1 MTTERRSVLTSLL
14 TSPVSDGRVDDSA
27 QYLHPICSILLH
39 YIAEAAS
46 DDGWCCLGLNR
57 VSKWFVRGLLMQSAL
72 EAAKV
77 IGIVGGLVVLV
88 SGVYFFA
95 ISRLALGI
103 VAAVISGKM
112 RQLLWSVVMVVVG
125 VLAYEFDSGSSFW
138 SYGPILVI
146 VAGVIGIVVH
156 IL

>member
-1 MTTERRSVLTSLL
+1 
-14 TSPVSDGRVDDSA
+14 
-27 QYLHPICSILLH
+27 
-39 YIAEAAS
+39 
-46 DDGWCCLGLNR
+46 
-57 VSKWFVRGLLMQSAL
+57 L

-146 VAGVIGIVVH
+146 VAGVIGIVAHV
-156 IL
+156 L

>member
-1 MTTERRSVLTSLL
+1 M
-14 TSPVSDGRVDDSA
+14 
-27 QYLHPICSILLH
+27 
-39 YIAEAAS
+39 
-46 DDGWCCLGLNR
+46 
-57 VSKWFVRGLLMQSAL
+57 

-103 VAAVISGKM
+103 VAAVIS
-112 RQLLWSVVMVVVG
+112 RRVTQLLWSVLMVIVG
-125 VLAYEFDSGSSFW
+125 VLAYEFDSGSSLW

-146 VAGVIGIVVH
+146 VAGVIGIIAHV
-156 IL
+156 L

>member
-1 MTTERRSVLTSLL
+1 M
-14 TSPVSDGRVDDSA
+14 
-27 QYLHPICSILLH
+27 
-39 YIAEAAS
+39 
-46 DDGWCCLGLNR
+46 NR

-103 VAAVISGKM
+103 VAAVISRKVT
-112 RQLLWSVVMVVVG
+112 QLLWSVVMVVVG
-125 VLAYEFDSGSSFW
+125 VLAYEFDSASSFW

-146 VAGVIGIVVH
+146 VAAVIGIVAH
-156 IL
+156 LL

>member
-1 MTTERRSVLTSLL
+1 
-14 TSPVSDGRVDDSA
+14 
-27 QYLHPICSILLH
+27 
-39 YIAEAAS
+39 
-46 DDGWCCLGLNR
+46 
-57 VSKWFVRGLLMQSAL
+57 MQSAL
-72 EAAKV
+72 EAAKA

-103 VAAVISGKM
+103 VAVVISGKM

-146 VAGVIGIVVH
+146 VAGVIGIVAHV
-156 IL
+156 L

>member
-1 MTTERRSVLTSLL
+1 M
-14 TSPVSDGRVDDSA
+14 
-27 QYLHPICSILLH
+27 
-39 YIAEAAS
+39 
-46 DDGWCCLGLNR
+46 NR
-57 VSKWFVRGLLMQSAL
+57 VSKWFVRGLLVQSAL

-103 VAAVISGKM
+103 VAAVISRKVT
-112 RQLLWSVVMVVVG
+112 QLLWSVIMVIIG
-125 VLAYEFDSGSSFW
+125 VLAYEFDSGSSLW

-146 VAGVIGIVVH
+146 VAGVIGIIAHV
-156 IL
+156 L

>member
-1 MTTERRSVLTSLL
+1 M
-14 TSPVSDGRVDDSA
+14 
-27 QYLHPICSILLH
+27 
-39 YIAEAAS
+39 
-46 DDGWCCLGLNR
+46 
-57 VSKWFVRGLLMQSAL
+57 
-72 EAAKV
+72 EAAKA

-146 VAGVIGIVVH
+146 VAGVIGIVAHV
-156 IL
+156 L

>member
-1 MTTERRSVLTSLL
+1 V
-14 TSPVSDGRVDDSA
+14 
-27 QYLHPICSILLH
+27 
-39 YIAEAAS
+39 
-46 DDGWCCLGLNR
+46 
-57 VSKWFVRGLLMQSAL
+57 QSAL
-72 EAAKV
+72 EAAKA

-146 VAGVIGIVVH
+146 VAGVIGIVAHV
-156 IL
+156 L

>member
-1 MTTERRSVLTSLL
+1 
-14 TSPVSDGRVDDSA
+14 
-27 QYLHPICSILLH
+27 
-39 YIAEAAS
+39 
-46 DDGWCCLGLNR
+46 
-57 VSKWFVRGLLMQSAL
+57 MQSAL

-112 RQLLWSVVMVVVG
+112 SQLLWSVVMVVVG

-146 VAGVIGIVVH
+146 VAGVIGIVAHV
-156 IL
+156 L

>member
-1 MTTERRSVLTSLL
+1 M
-14 TSPVSDGRVDDSA
+14 
-27 QYLHPICSILLH
+27 
-39 YIAEAAS
+39 
-46 DDGWCCLGLNR
+46 
-57 VSKWFVRGLLMQSAL
+57 
-72 EAAKV
+72 
-77 IGIVGGLVVLV
+77 LV

-112 RQLLWSVVMVVVG
+112 SQLLWSVVMVVVG

-146 VAGVIGIVVH
+146 VAGVIGIVAHV
-156 IL
+156 L

>member
-1 MTTERRSVLTSLL
+1 
-14 TSPVSDGRVDDSA
+14 
-27 QYLHPICSILLH
+27 
-39 YIAEAAS
+39 
-46 DDGWCCLGLNR
+46 
-57 VSKWFVRGLLMQSAL
+57 MQSAL

-146 VAGVIGIVVH
+146 VAGVIGIVAH
-156 IL
+156 LL

>member
-1 MTTERRSVLTSLL
+1 M
-14 TSPVSDGRVDDSA
+14 
-27 QYLHPICSILLH
+27 
-39 YIAEAAS
+39 
-46 DDGWCCLGLNR
+46 
-57 VSKWFVRGLLMQSAL
+57 

-146 VAGVIGIVVH
+146 VAGVIGIVAHV
-156 IL
+156 L

>member
-1 MTTERRSVLTSLL
+1 
-14 TSPVSDGRVDDSA
+14 
-27 QYLHPICSILLH
+27 
-39 YIAEAAS
+39 
-46 DDGWCCLGLNR
+46 
-57 VSKWFVRGLLMQSAL
+57 L

-103 VAAVISGKM
+103 VAVISGKM

-146 VAGVIGIVVH
+146 VAGVIGIVAHV
-156 IL
+156 L

>member
-1 MTTERRSVLTSLL
+1 
-14 TSPVSDGRVDDSA
+14 
-27 QYLHPICSILLH
+27 
-39 YIAEAAS
+39 
-46 DDGWCCLGLNR
+46 
-57 VSKWFVRGLLMQSAL
+57 
-72 EAAKV
+72 
-77 IGIVGGLVVLV
+77 VVLV

-112 RQLLWSVVMVVVG
+112 SQLLWSVVMVVVG

-146 VAGVIGIVVH
+146 VAGVIGIVAHV
-156 IL
+156 L